1 MSGKWLPGEVAQK
14 ELPKRSCPNGA
25 AQKGLPKTQEELP
38 KNQIEL
44 PKTHKSCP
52 KPTRAAQTPSELP
65 KPQMSCPKKKNPEGL
80 RALRGLS
87 NQRKGFPTGSP
98 SDAARTIHA
107 PPPPLAR
114 SRPLARS
121 WRAERPGNFGK
132 SASWQRQCPLLTSRA
147 AHHTQAETLCQSKA
161 RGSVGNK
168 WTCPLLEQMNCPLS
182 RSGFHPCPSARIRA
196 QPCHRK
202 RPVGLT
208 EAARRRSCRSQVGS
222 GRAADR

>member
-14 ELPKRSCPNGA
+14 ELSKRSCPKPKRSCP
-25 AQKGLPKTQEELP
+25 KPKRSSPIP
-38 KNQIEL
+38 K
-44 PKTHKSCP
+44 KSCP
-52 KPTRAAQTPSELP
+52 KPKKGCP
-65 KPQMSCPKKKNPEGL
+65 KLKKSCPKKKNPEGL

-121 WRAERPGNFGK
+121 WRAGRPGNFGK

-196 QPCHRK
+196 QRCHRK